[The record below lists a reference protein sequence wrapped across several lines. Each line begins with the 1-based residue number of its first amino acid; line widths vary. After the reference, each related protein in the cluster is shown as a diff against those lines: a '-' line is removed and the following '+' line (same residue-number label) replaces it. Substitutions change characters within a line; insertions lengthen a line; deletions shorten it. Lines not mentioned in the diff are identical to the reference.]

1 MSHLFHKENHIF
13 ILQCKQSLNISKWQ
27 SEAVNRSRLDNC
39 QKEIIG
45 QTVIHNTQLRRRRF
59 QSAKSKHSKRVSDMM
74 KTVANSRWR
83 SFVTFDEVVL
93 YHGCT
98 TLIHHFYLFPSSV
111 LLRIMILG
119 DYICLVY

>member
-27 SEAVNRSRLDNC
+27 SEAVNRSRIDNC
-39 QKEIIG
+39 QKGLIG

-59 QSAKSKHSKRVSDMM
+59 QSAKSNRSNIVSDMM

-83 SFVTFDEVVL
+83 SFVAFVKVVL
-93 YHGCT
+93 YHGRT
-98 TLIHHFYLFPSSV
+98 TLIHDFYLLPFSV

-119 DYICLVY
+119 DYICLVC